1 VALKKPTD
9 LFGVQK
15 VSQIVEEIDR
25 FETLEET
32 HELTGGTPGGNFS
45 VSFSASM
52 IDEIFKNLQARIEKS
67 QKEDIQGVYE
77 ELRKCKKLVNTSQLK
92 VEGRVNTLKKELY
105 ERIDEHIAHA
115 QQTIQ
120 ELYHTEI
127 RQIKKLSHDIQ
138 LVEKYIAT
146 HSTKIVE
153 LKSQINEELQKRPIA
168 IDRIESKI
176 DLVAESYQHLT
187 ENLDEGL
194 LNEPVTADA
203 LSNTDFVT
211 PDQLK
216 EHYRLFLNRIE
227 EQLSTLGGGGEVNL
241 KYLDDIVGI
250 ATNASAYHDKF
261 LKYNHTTGKFEF
273 STTTT
278 SNVGINTSDTDYRLQ
293 INGHTHVPS
302 PTPQTFTIT
311 TQVAAGNT
319 AWIFSGSDR
328 DGSFTNEYVYFDTS
342 EGYYRG
348 RLIQIYENDTVV
360 FNNSLTFA
368 NHPMVITNYVVDGGP
383 GDQTPVTNPVAI
395 GTGTAEVRWTPQ
407 ADDAY
412 NIQCGIHTNLMRGI
426 LFVDNVPDAHDNYD
440 NVVVVHPSG
449 EVGIGTTTL
458 NNHPNSKLSVG
469 GSIQLV
475 GAYGN
480 IEFVD
485 DQTNRDTTTG
495 IRWHEGGAASTSTT
509 SSWNNSVRFAIDYN
523 GSHQA
528 PSSGMLEFTGYSFTT
543 DAQETYAVIT
553 RQGNVG
559 VGTTRPRS
567 TVDVNGDVSVGF
579 GTAHGVI
586 LTSPNNTRFRL
597 TVDNSGNLT
606 TVQL

>member
-1 VALKKPTD
+1 MALKKPTD

-52 IDEIFKNLQARIEKS
+52 IDEIFTNLQARIEKTH
-67 QKEDIQGVYE
+67 KADIQGVYE
-77 ELRKCKKLVNTSQLK
+77 ELTKCKKLVNTSQLK

-146 HSTKIVE
+146 HSKKIVD
-153 LKSQINEELQKRPIA
+153 LRTQINEELQKRPIA

-203 LSNTDFVT
+203 VSNTEFVT

-216 EHYRLFLNRIE
+216 DHYRLFLNRIE
-227 EQLSTLGGGGEVNL
+227 EQLSTVGGGGEVNL
-241 KYLDDIVGI
+241 KYLDDVVGI
-250 ATNASAYHDKF
+250 ATNAAAYDDKF

-273 STTTT
+273 STTT
-278 SNVGINTSDTDYRLQ
+278 SNNVGIRTENTIYSLQ
-293 INGHTHVPS
+293 VNSPTYVPS

-328 DGSFTNEYVYFDTS
+328 AGSFSNEY
-342 EGYYRG
+342 GYYNTSTGYVSG
-348 RLIQIYENDTVV
+348 RLIEIYENDTIV
-360 FNNSLTFA
+360 FNNSSFA
-368 NHPMVITNYVVDGGP
+368 QHPLGLANYP
-383 GDQTPVTNPVAI
+383 DQTAVSNPVAI

-407 ADDAY
+407 EDDLY
-412 NIQCGIHTNLMRGI
+412 LIQCGIHTNLMRAY
-426 LFVDNVPDAHDNYD
+426 LYVDDVPEPHDDYGD
-440 NVVVVHPSG
+440 VLLVHPTG
-449 EVGIGTTTL
+449 GVGIGTTTA
-458 NNHPNSKLSVG
+458 NQHPNSKLSVG
-469 GSIQLV
+469 GSIQLF
-475 GAYGN
+475 GSYGN
-480 IEFVD
+480 IEFID
-485 DQTNRDTTTG
+485 DHINRDTNTG
-495 IRWHEGGAASTSTT
+495 IRWHESQPYTDNTLESEWN
-509 SSWNNSVRFAIDYN
+509 SSSRFAIDYN
-523 GSHQA
+523 GDA
-528 PSSGMLEFTGYSFTT
+528 NVPSSGMLEFTGYSFNTN
-543 DAQETYAVIT
+543 AQETYAVIT
-553 RQGNVG
+553 REGNVG
-559 VGTTRPRS
+559 VGTTRPRTS
-567 TVDVNGDVSVGF
+567 VDVNGDVSVGF
-579 GTAHGVI
+579 STAHGVI